1 MRRIRRGFDG
11 RSCLGAKFPL
21 GLVKGMDCVALIEK
35 EGLKHRPNLGI
46 SPMFAEDVCNVLIA
60 GNMAEFDQTCRNSFT
75 NTVIGE
81 CDMPFGK
88 ARVRDGGTLY
98 NRCIISE

>member
-1 MRRIRRGFDG
+1 
-11 RSCLGAKFPL
+11 
-21 GLVKGMDCVALIEK
+21 MDCIAFIEK

-60 GNMAEFDQTCRNSFT
+60 GNMAEFDQACSNSFT
-75 NTVIGE
+75 DTVIGE

-88 ARVRDGGTLY
+88 ARVRDCGTLLQY
-98 NRCIISE
+98 PVFRYKRVTLFHKTQVFHV